1 MIQALVERSRRI
13 GADPALVLYGGGNT
27 SSKLVERD
35 HTGRERRVLRI
46 KGSGSDLATCEPR
59 DFPGLWLD
67 DLLALRDRETM
78 TDEEM
83 VSYLARCLVEPDAP
97 RPSIETLLHA
107 FLPAA
112 SVDHAMP
119 TRSARSRTRPIPRPP
134 SATRSAATSPS
145 FPICGPGS
153 SSRSVWPSTPMRA
166 PSCSLTTASSRGARR
181 TRSRTS

>member
-67 DLLALRDRETM
+67 ELLSLRDRDAL

-83 VSYLARCLVEPDAP
+83 VAYLARCLVV
-97 RPSIETLLHA
+97 HA
-107 FLPAA
+107 
-112 SVDHAMP
+112 H
-119 TRSARSRTRPIPRPP
+119 
-134 SATRSAATSPS
+134 
-145 FPICGPGS
+145 
-153 SSRSVWPSTPMRA
+153 RSVRPL
-166 PSCSLTTASSRGARR
+166 SLTGGPRAVPGPPASL
-181 TRSRTS
+181 